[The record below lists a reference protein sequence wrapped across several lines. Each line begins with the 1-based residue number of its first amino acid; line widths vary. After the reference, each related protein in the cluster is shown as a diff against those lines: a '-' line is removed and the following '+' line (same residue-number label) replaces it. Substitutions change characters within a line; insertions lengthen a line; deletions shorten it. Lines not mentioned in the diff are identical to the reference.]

1 MRRSATQ
8 VIVYT
13 DYPGQAP
20 EVAEDQVTYPL
31 TTAMLYVI
39 QAARARGQVC
49 RVFPCATR
57 SRRVQAFCRII
68 NCAKSYLWGAVSRR

>member
-20 EVAEDQVTYPL
+20 EVAEDQVTYPM

-39 QAARARGQVC
+39 QAARAR
-49 RVFPCATR
+49 
-57 SRRVQAFCRII
+57 SRAGSGLSGLSVRNSQSPRPSVLQNHQLF
-68 NCAKSYLWGAVSRR
+68 